1 MRVIKLVLFIFFSL
15 IVALSLTGCKE
26 FLDQFPNKVDVTFDP
41 NGGRWK
47 DGGTDNVTRNGT
59 EGEEFTLPYRP
70 YKVYDA
76 KYDESTD
83 KTVIRQYKFLG
94 WTLQGSSTLIYNE
107 YDTYGA
113 FPEED
118 KVYAAKWGT
127 EEMRKESGD
136 VTSNYPQGGGAL

>member
-41 NGGRWK
+41 NGGRWEG
-47 DGGTDNVTRNGT
+47 GGTDNVTRNGT
-59 EGEEFTLPYRP
+59 EGEEFKLPYRP

-83 KTVIRQYKFLG
+83 KTVIRQCKFLG
-94 WTLQGSSTLIYNE
+94 WTLQGSSTLIYNK

-118 KVYAAKWGT
+118 KVYAAKWGSQEKIT
-127 EEMRKESGD
+127 ESGN
-136 VTSNYPQGGGAL
+136 TESNYQ

>member
-41 NGGRWK
+41 NGGHWE
-47 DGGTDNVTRNGT
+47 DGGTDNVTQNGT

-76 KYDESTD
+76 KYDKSID

-118 KVYAAKWGT
+118 KVYAAKWGSQEKIT
-127 EEMRKESGD
+127 ESGN
-136 VTSNYPQGGGAL
+136 TESNYQ

>member
-26 FLDQFPNKVDVTFDP
+26 FLDQFPNKVEVTFDP

-59 EGEEFTLPYRP
+59 EGEEFKLPYRP

-76 KYDESTD
+76 KYDKSTD
-83 KTVIRQYKFLG
+83 KTVIRQCKFLG

-118 KVYAAKWGT
+118 KVYAAKWGSQEKIT
-127 EEMRKESGD
+127 ESGN
-136 VTSNYPQGGGAL
+136 TESNYQ

>member
-41 NGGRWK
+41 NGGRWEG
-47 DGGTDNVTRNGT
+47 GGTDNVTRNGT
-59 EGEEFTLPYRP
+59 EGEEFWLPYRP

-76 KYDESTD
+76 KYDKSID

-118 KVYAAKWGT
+118 KVYAAKWGSQEKIT
-127 EEMRKESGD
+127 ESGN
-136 VTSNYPQGGGAL
+136 TESNYQ

>member
-47 DGGTDNVTRNGT
+47 DGGTDNVTQNGT
-59 EGEEFTLPYRP
+59 EGEEFKLPYRP
-70 YKVYDA
+70 YKVYD
-76 KYDESTD
+76 KSTD

-94 WTLQGSSTLIYNE
+94 WTLQGSSTLIYNK

-118 KVYAAKWGT
+118 KVYAAKWGSQEKIT
-127 EEMRKESGD
+127 ESGN
-136 VTSNYPQGGGAL
+136 TESNYQ

>member
-15 IVALSLTGCKE
+15 IVALSLTGCKK

-47 DGGTDNVTRNGT
+47 DGGTDNVTQNGT

-118 KVYAAKWGT
+118 KVYAAKWGSQEKIT
-127 EEMRKESGD
+127 ESGN
-136 VTSNYPQGGGAL
+136 TESNYQ

>member
-15 IVALSLTGCKE
+15 IVALSLTGCKK
-26 FLDQFPNKVDVTFDP
+26 FLDQFPNKVEVTFDP
-41 NGGRWK
+41 NGGRRK
-47 DGGTDNVTRNGT
+47 DGGTDNVTQNGT

-118 KVYAAKWGT
+118 KVYAAKWGSQEKIT
-127 EEMRKESGD
+127 ESGN
-136 VTSNYPQGGGAL
+136 TESNYQ

>member
-47 DGGTDNVTRNGT
+47 DGGTDNVTQNGT

-107 YDTYGA
+107 HDTYGA

-118 KVYAAKWGT
+118 KVYAAKWGSQEKIT
-127 EEMRKESGD
+127 ESGN
-136 VTSNYPQGGGAL
+136 TESNYQ

>member
-47 DGGTDNVTRNGT
+47 DGGTDNVTQNGT

-94 WTLQGSSTLIYNE
+94 WTLQGSSTLIYNK

-118 KVYAAKWGT
+118 KVYAAKWGSQEKIT
-127 EEMRKESGD
+127 ESGN
-136 VTSNYPQGGGAL
+136 TESNYQ

>member
-41 NGGRWK
+41 NGGRWEG
-47 DGGTDNVTRNGT
+47 GGTDNVIRNGT

-76 KYDESTD
+76 VYNEASQE
-83 KTVIRQYKFLG
+83 TVIRQYKFLG

-113 FPEED
+113 YPEED
-118 KVYAAKWGT
+118 KVYAAKWGSQEKIT
-127 EEMRKESGD
+127 ESGN
-136 VTSNYPQGGGAL
+136 TESNYQ

>member
-26 FLDQFPNKVDVTFDP
+26 FLDQFPNKVEVTFDP

-47 DGGTDNVTRNGT
+47 DGGTDNVTQNGT

-83 KTVIRQYKFLG
+83 KTVIRQCKFLG
-94 WTLQGSSTLIYNE
+94 WTLQGSSTLIYNK

-118 KVYAAKWGT
+118 KVYAAKWGSQEKIT
-127 EEMRKESGD
+127 ESGN
-136 VTSNYPQGGGAL
+136 TESNYQ

>member
-47 DGGTDNVTRNGT
+47 DGGTDNVTQNGT
-59 EGEEFTLPYRP
+59 EGEEFKLPYRP

-76 KYDESTD
+76 KYDKSTD

-94 WTLQGSSTLIYNE
+94 WTLQGNSTLIYNE

-118 KVYAAKWGT
+118 KVYAAKWGSQEKIT
-127 EEMRKESGD
+127 ESGN
-136 VTSNYPQGGGAL
+136 TESNYQ

>member
-47 DGGTDNVTRNGT
+47 DGGTDNVTQNGT
-59 EGEEFTLPYRP
+59 EGEEFKLPYRP

-76 KYDESTD
+76 KYDKSTD

-118 KVYAAKWGT
+118 KVYAAKWGSQEKIT
-127 EEMRKESGD
+127 ESGN
-136 VTSNYPQGGGAL
+136 TESNYQ

>member
-47 DGGTDNVTRNGT
+47 DGGTDNVTQNGT

-76 KYDESTD
+76 KYDKSTD

-118 KVYAAKWGT
+118 KVYAAKWGSQEKIT
-127 EEMRKESGD
+127 ESGN
-136 VTSNYPQGGGAL
+136 TESNYQ

>member
-47 DGGTDNVTRNGT
+47 DGDTDNVTRNGT
-59 EGEEFTLPYRP
+59 EGEEFTLPHRP

-118 KVYAAKWGT
+118 KVYAAKWGSQEKIT
-127 EEMRKESGD
+127 ESGN
-136 VTSNYPQGGGAL
+136 TESNYQ

>member
-41 NGGRWK
+41 NGGRWEG
-47 DGGTDNVTRNGT
+47 GGTDNVTQNGT

-76 KYDESTD
+76 KYDKSID

-118 KVYAAKWGT
+118 KVYAAKWGSQEKIT
-127 EEMRKESGD
+127 ESGN
-136 VTSNYPQGGGAL
+136 TESNYQ

>member
-15 IVALSLTGCKE
+15 IVALSLTGCKK
-26 FLDQFPNKVDVTFDP
+26 FLDQFPNKVDVTFNP

-47 DGGTDNVTRNGT
+47 DGGTDNVTQNGT

-94 WTLQGSSTLIYNE
+94 WTLQGSSILIYNE

-118 KVYAAKWGT
+118 KVYAAKWGGQEQIT
-127 EEMRKESGD
+127 ESGN
-136 VTSNYPQGGGAL
+136 TESNYQ

>member
-15 IVALSLTGCKE
+15 IVALSLTGCKK

-47 DGGTDNVTRNGT
+47 DGGTDNVTQNGT

-83 KTVIRQYKFLG
+83 KTVIRQCKFLG
-94 WTLQGSSTLIYNE
+94 WTLQGSSTLIYNK

-118 KVYAAKWGT
+118 KVYAAKWGSQEKIT
-127 EEMRKESGD
+127 ESGN
-136 VTSNYPQGGGAL
+136 TESNYQ

>member
-15 IVALSLTGCKE
+15 IVALSLTGCKK

-47 DGGTDNVTRNGT
+47 DGGTDNVTQNGT
-59 EGEEFTLPYRP
+59 EGDEFTLPYRP

-76 KYDESTD
+76 KYDKSTD

-118 KVYAAKWGT
+118 KVYAAKWGSQEKIT
-127 EEMRKESGD
+127 ESGN
-136 VTSNYPQGGGAL
+136 TESNYQ

>member
-15 IVALSLTGCKE
+15 IVALSLTGCKK
-26 FLDQFPNKVDVTFDP
+26 FLDQFPNKVNVTFDP

-118 KVYAAKWGT
+118 KVYAAKWG
-127 EEMRKESGD
+127 EIESRSESGD
-136 VTSNYPQGGGAL
+136 VTSKYQ

>member
-47 DGGTDNVTRNGT
+47 DGGTDNVTQNGT
-59 EGEEFTLPYRP
+59 EGEEFKLPYRP
-70 YKVYDA
+70 YKVYA
-76 KYDESTD
+76 ANYNEST
-83 KTVIRQYKFLG
+83 KVTVIQQYKFEG

-113 FPEED
+113 YPEED
-118 KVYAAKWGT
+118 KVYAARWG
-127 EEMRKESGD
+127 EIESRSESGD
-136 VTSNYPQGGGAL
+136 VTSKYQ

>member
-47 DGGTDNVTRNGT
+47 DGGTDNVTQNGT

-76 KYDESTD
+76 KYDKSTD

-94 WTLQGSSTLIYNE
+94 WTLQGSSTLIYNK

-118 KVYAAKWGT
+118 KVYAAKWGSQEKIT
-127 EEMRKESGD
+127 ESGN
-136 VTSNYPQGGGAL
+136 TESNYQ

>member
-47 DGGTDNVTRNGT
+47 DGGTDNVTQNGT
-59 EGEEFTLPYRP
+59 EGEEFKLPYRP

-76 KYDESTD
+76 KYDKSTD

-94 WTLQGSSTLIYNE
+94 WTLQGSSTLIYNK

-118 KVYAAKWGT
+118 KVYAAKWGSQEKIT
-127 EEMRKESGD
+127 ESGN
-136 VTSNYPQGGGAL
+136 TESNYQ

>member
-47 DGGTDNVTRNGT
+47 DGGTDNVTQNGT
-59 EGEEFTLPYRP
+59 EGEEFKLPYRP

-118 KVYAAKWGT
+118 KVYAAKWGSQEKIT
-127 EEMRKESGD
+127 ESGN
-136 VTSNYPQGGGAL
+136 TESNYQ

>member
-47 DGGTDNVTRNGT
+47 DGGTDNVTQNGT

-76 KYDESTD
+76 KYDKSID

-118 KVYAAKWGT
+118 KVYAAKWGSQEKIT
-127 EEMRKESGD
+127 ESGN
-136 VTSNYPQGGGAL
+136 TESNYQ

>member
-15 IVALSLTGCKE
+15 IVALSLTGCKK

-47 DGGTDNVTRNGT
+47 DGGTDNVTQNGT

-94 WTLQGSSTLIYNE
+94 WTLQGSSTLIYNK

-118 KVYAAKWGT
+118 KVYAAKWGSQEKIT
-127 EEMRKESGD
+127 ESGN
-136 VTSNYPQGGGAL
+136 TESNYQ